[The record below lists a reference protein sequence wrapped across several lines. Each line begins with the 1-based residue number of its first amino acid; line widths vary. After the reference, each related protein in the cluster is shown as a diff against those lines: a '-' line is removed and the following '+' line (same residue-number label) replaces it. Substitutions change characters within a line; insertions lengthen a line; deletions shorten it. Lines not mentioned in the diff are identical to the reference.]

1 MPEPTLAPGRTGG
14 GLAPGELVIVSE
26 RTGATHRICPA
37 GELDLATSHRLEREL
52 LGVEQTD
59 ASGIDL
65 DLGGLTFIDTAG
77 IHVLCRAAA
86 RSRIDGSRLRLRR
99 GRPAVQRVLAIAGVD
114 RTLPFASFPR
124 PVGVRGRGRGR
135 GPTSQPGFVTEW
147 TR

>member
-1 MPEPTLAPGRTGG
+1 MLERTLAPGRTGRE
-14 GLAPGELVIVSE
+14 LEPGELVIASE
-26 RTGATHRICPA
+26 RRGAIHRISPA
-37 GELDLATSHRLEREL
+37 GELDLATSHTLEREL

-59 ASGIDL
+59 AAGIEL
-65 DLGGLTFIDTAG
+65 DLGGLTFIDTSG

-99 GRPAVQRVLAIAGVD
+99 GRPAIQRVLTIAGVD

-124 PVGVRGRGRGR
+124 AVGRPRRPV
-135 GPTSQPGFVTEW
+135 PSPQAHFVTEW